1 MSPDKKKIQKIFN
14 QIDKLASKGREY
26 IYEYH
31 KLIDDL
37 IEKGDYNYFELVLFY
52 SYSIDIKDYPSLID
66 VKNKTWNEI
75 LFQTNSPVSKKIKK
89 VFDSK
94 GVYQMGFDVFSD
106 SLNSV
111 QFSISNPLS
120 SSYLTT
126 SSTQSISLSRQSENV
141 YITSNDSSII
151 KYEISRCKW
160 SIEDGVDKPVF
171 DTIYKMQDIKVLA
184 TQSSYKTEIPTTA
197 GVYLITTES
206 RGVDTFSKYNYK
218 VSVTRNTFLGQ
229 IKEIDKFS
237 DDSKYYLQNKQFARL
252 VGTRVSYLEVTK
264 VGETSSFIIDTELP
278 NASEDTNLVN
288 RYKIAVDYLLS

>member
-26 IYEYH
+26 VHEYH

-37 IEKGDYNYFELVLFY
+37 IEKGEYNYFELTLFY
-52 SYSIDIKDYPSLID
+52 SYSLDIKDYQNLID

-75 LFQTNSPVSKKIKK
+75 LFQTNSPVSKKIKR
-89 VFDSK
+89 VFETK
-94 GVYQMGFDVFSD
+94 QVYQMGFDVFSD
-106 SLNSV
+106 SLSSV
-111 QFSISNPLS
+111 QFNISEPLS
-120 SSYLTT
+120 SNYLTT
-126 SSTQSISLSRQSENV
+126 SSTQSFTLSLVSNNV
-141 YITSNDSSII
+141 YISSNDNIT

-160 SIEDGVDKPVF
+160 EVENGVDKPVK
-171 DTIYKMQDIKVLA
+171 DTIYNMQDIRVG

-206 RGVDTFSKYNYK
+206 RDSFSRYNYK

-229 IKEIDKFS
+229 IKEIDTLS
-237 DDSKYYLQNKQFARL
+237 DDSKYFIQNKQFARL
-252 VGTRVSYLEVTK
+252 IGTRVTYLEVTK
-264 VGETSSFIIDTELP
+264 AGATSSFIIDTELP
-278 NASEDTNLVN
+278 NSSEDTNLVN

>member
-26 IYEYH
+26 VHEYH

-37 IEKGDYNYFELVLFY
+37 IEKGEYNYFELTLFY
-52 SYSIDIKDYPSLID
+52 SYSLDIKDYQNLID

-75 LFQTNSPVSKKIKK
+75 LFQTNSPVSKKIKR
-89 VFDSK
+89 VFDTK
-94 GVYQMGFDVFSD
+94 QVYQMGFDVFSD
-106 SLNSV
+106 SLSSV
-111 QFSISNPLS
+111 QFNISEPLS
-120 SSYLTT
+120 SNYLTT
-126 SSTQSISLSRQSENV
+126 SSTQSFTLSLVSNNV
-141 YITSNDSSII
+141 YISSNDNIT

-160 SIEDGVDKPVF
+160 EVENGVDKPVK
-171 DTIYKMQDIKVLA
+171 DTIYNMQDIRVG

-206 RGVDTFSKYNYK
+206 RDSFSRYNYK

-229 IKEIDKFS
+229 IKEIDTLS
-237 DDSKYYLQNKQFARL
+237 DDSKYFIQNKQFARL
-252 VGTRVSYLEVTK
+252 IGTRVTYLEVTK
-264 VGETSSFIIDTELP
+264 AGATSSFIIDTELP
-278 NASEDTNLVN
+278 NSSEDTNLVN

>member
-26 IYEYH
+26 VHEYH

-37 IEKGDYNYFELVLFY
+37 IEKGEYNYFELTLFY
-52 SYSIDIKDYPSLID
+52 SYSLDIKDYQNLID

-75 LFQTNSPVSKKIKK
+75 LFQTNSPVSKKIKR
-89 VFDSK
+89 VFDTK
-94 GVYQMGFDVFSD
+94 QVYQMGFDVFSD
-106 SLNSV
+106 SLSSV
-111 QFSISNPLS
+111 QFSISDPLS

-126 SSTQSISLSRQSENV
+126 SSTQSFTLSLVSNNV
-141 YITSNDSSII
+141 YISSNDNIT

-160 SIEDGVDKPVF
+160 EVEDGVDKPVK
-171 DTIYKMQDIKVLA
+171 DTIYNMQDIKVG

-206 RGVDTFSKYNYK
+206 KDSFSRYNYK

-229 IKEIDKFS
+229 IKEIDTLS
-237 DDSKYYLQNKQFARL
+237 DDSKYFIQNKQFARL
-252 VGTRVSYLEVTK
+252 IGTRVTYLEVTK
-264 VGETSSFIIDTELP
+264 AGATSSFIIDTELP
-278 NASEDTNLVN
+278 NSSEDTNLVN